1 MIAGRVWKFGD
12 DVNTDVIMPG
22 KYLAMRN
29 PAEIAPYI
37 MEGLDPDFARK
48 ARPGDVIVG
57 GRNFGCGSSRETAP
71 AGLHAFGI
79 AAVIAVSFGRIF
91 LRNAINIGLPVLEA
105 PDAAR
110 ALTEGSTVTID
121 VTTGVILD
129 GTTGRAFQAAP
140 FPPRLQEIIRAG
152 GLVPYVRRRL
162 ASPTP

>member
-1 MIAGRVWKFGD
+1 MISGRVWKFGD

-29 PAEIAPYI
+29 PEQIAPYI
-37 MEGLDPDFARK
+37 MEGVDPDFTKK

-79 AAVIAVSFGRIF
+79 AAVVAASFGRIF
-91 LRNAINIGLPVLEA
+91 FRNAINIGLPLLEC
-105 PDAAR
+105 PDAAQ
-110 ALTEGSTVTID
+110 ALTQGATVTLD
-121 VTTGVILD
+121 VTTGAILD
-129 GTTGRAFQAAP
+129 ESTGRKFQAAP
-140 FPPRLQEIIRAG
+140 FPPALQELIRAG

-162 ASPTP
+162 ASTTR